1 MCMEFSL
8 KCQCG
13 KSQASFHFQ
22 DNLMSPEV
30 ISRLFCPSCKRETD
44 LDPVSSIEDN
54 GWALEY
60 DMAVA
65 RFAAAN
71 LPSHIKANLS
81 PATLFDEGYA
91 TWRGIYPG
99 DHIDSALEREEI
111 VKLAK
116 VNPREYMVRMREW
129 ANSRMERLASE
140 GWRKA
145 NAA

>member
-13 KSQASFHFQ
+13 KRQASFHFQ
-22 DNLMSPEV
+22 ENIMAPEV
-30 ISRLFCPSCKRETD
+30 ISRLYCPECKRASELETAST
-44 LDPVSSIEDN
+44 VEDN

-60 DMAVA
+60 DMSVAEFSAV
-65 RFAAAN
+65 N
-71 LPSHIKANLS
+71 LPGQFRKNLS
-81 PATLFDEGYA
+81 PAMLFDEGYA

-99 DHIDSALEREEI
+99 DHIDSVTEREELI
-111 VKLAK
+111 KLAK
-116 VNPREYMVRMREW
+116 VDPKEYMIKMKEW